1 MLAHKAVGQS
11 QLRLSAESAN
21 RLLAR
26 AARKCV
32 CVLAAA
38 YRTVALCLVVGV
50 ALAGFADMSAPSPI
64 RFVEQAASAQLDF
77 KLENSPTENKHLIE
91 TMAGGLAVFDYD
103 GDGRPDIFFTNGA
116 EVPSL
121 RKTSPKFWNRLYR
134 NEGGMK
140 FRDVT
145 EQAGVAGGGYD
156 MGAAVG
162 DYDNDG
168 HPDLFVAGVNGSTL
182 YHNLGNGRFEDVTAK
197 AGIKN
202 KGWAVAAGWFDFDR
216 DGKLDLWVVH
226 YTKWQLPDDRFC
238 GDANRGIRVY
248 CHPKYFP
255 GLPSTLYRNRGDG
268 TFEDVTEKAGLA
280 QYAGRGMSVAF
291 ADYDHDGFPDAF
303 VTNDNMPNFMFHNKG
318 NGTFEEVG
326 LLTGTA
332 LPDNGK
338 PVASMGVEF
347 KDYNN
352 DGWPDLIITALAGE
366 TFPVFKND
374 GKGGFL
380 DATYLSR
387 LGAAAVKHS
396 GWGLG
401 LFDFNNDGWKDLF
414 TANSHVNDREEQ
426 FESFSYR
433 EKDSVFANG
442 GGTFRDVS
450 EEAGLSLTRA
460 HRGAA
465 FADFDGDGR
474 IDAVVTSLGE
484 PTELWRN
491 VSPAPQHWIILRLR
505 GVKSTREGIGAV
517 VRIGSHYNEMTT
529 TVGYASS
536 ADWGVHFGLGG
547 AAVVNKIEIIWPSGI
562 RQVLT
567 NVKADRILD
576 VTEE

>member
-1 MLAHKAVGQS
+1 MLTHPRFA
-11 QLRLSAESAN
+11 LSCLV
-21 RLLAR
+21 LLM
-26 AARKCV
+26 
-32 CVLAAA
+32 LAAA
-38 YRTVALCLVVGV
+38 VA
-50 ALAGFADMSAPSPI
+50 ADLEAPPPI
-64 RFVEQAASAQLDF
+64 RFVEQAAAGQLAF
-77 KLENSPTENKHLIE
+77 VLENSPTPAKHMIE

-121 RKTSPKFWNRLYR
+121 QKSSPKYWNRLYH

-145 EQAGVAGGGYD
+145 EQAGVAGSGYD

-168 HPDLFVAGVNGSTL
+168 RPDLFVAGVNGNTL
-182 YHNLGNGRFEDVTAK
+182 YHNMGNGRFEDVTVK
-197 AGIKN
+197 AGIKT

-226 YTKWQLPDDRFC
+226 YTKWQLPDDRYC
-238 GDANRGIRVY
+238 GDAKRGIRVY
-248 CHPKYFP
+248 CHPKYFQ

-268 TFEDVTEKAGLA
+268 TFEDVTERAGLS
-280 QYAGRGMSVAF
+280 QFAGRGMSVAF
-291 ADYDHDGFPDAF
+291 ADYDHDGFPDVF
-303 VTNDNMPNFMFHNKG
+303 VTNDNMPNFLFHNKG

-332 LPDNGK
+332 LTEAGK
-338 PVASMGVEF
+338 PVASMGAEF
-347 KDYNN
+347 KDYDN
-352 DGWPDLIITALAGE
+352 DGHPDLIVTALAGE

-374 GKGGFL
+374 GKGNFV
-380 DATYLSR
+380 DATYSSR

-414 TANSHVNDREEQ
+414 TANSHVNDRVEQ
-426 FESFSYR
+426 FESYAYR
-433 EKDSVFANG
+433 EKDSVFVNS

-450 EEAGLSLTRA
+450 EEAGLNLTKA

-465 FADFDGDGR
+465 FVDFDGDGR
-474 IDAVVTSLGE
+474 IDAVVTSLAE
-484 PTELWRN
+484 PTELWHN
-491 VSPAPQHWIILRLR
+491 VSPTAQHWLILRLR
-505 GVKSTREGIGAV
+505 GVKSNRDGIGAV
-517 VRIGSHYNEMTT
+517 VRIGNQYAEMTT

-536 ADWGVHFGLGG
+536 ADCGVHFGLGN
-547 AAVVNKIEIIWPSGI
+547 VSLVKRIEIAWPSGI
-562 RQVLT
+562 KKILT
-567 NVKADRILD
+567 DIKADQVLD